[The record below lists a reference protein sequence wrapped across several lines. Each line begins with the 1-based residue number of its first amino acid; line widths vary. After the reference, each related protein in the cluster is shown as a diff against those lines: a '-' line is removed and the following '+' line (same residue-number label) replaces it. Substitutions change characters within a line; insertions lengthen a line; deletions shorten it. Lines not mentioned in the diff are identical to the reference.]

1 MMILSNFLNQDKML
15 KSIILLCAGLCAG
28 GYVGGQSSVSGCMY
42 SPADTVCYNGRDLM
56 QVADLK

>member
-1 MMILSNFLNQDKML
+1 ML